1 MGRGLICA
9 RSTLVLIAVACGT
22 AAIGCSAGS
31 AAPTRSA
38 IMPTAPGDVS
48 MDALAAL
55 RPQDAGHAGSSH
67 GLQLTAVAGSGSGV
81 VNVTSTAIDGV
92 YTLNTQDSINVH
104 GVPPNTV
111 LYVRGAG
118 DTGLPNGQ
126 QSDGICQRA
135 ALGLFG
141 SVALF
146 PGGPP
151 ATIETT
157 AGGTGAVHVIDGRNS
172 PALTDGVMTDIM
184 LRLVDAL
191 PPAAPT
197 IDLRTPCFTLFVR

>member
-1 MGRGLICA
+1 MRRAFVCA
-9 RSTLVLIAVACGT
+9 RSTFVLTAVVCGMATIA
-22 AAIGCSAGS
+22 CSGGS
-31 AAPTRSA
+31 ATPTRSA
-38 IMPTAPGDVS
+38 IMRTAPGDISVGL
-48 MDALAAL
+48 LASQG
-55 RPQDAGHAGSSH
+55 REHAGSSH
-67 GLQLTAVAGSGSGV
+67 GLQLTTFEGSGSGV

-104 GVPPNTV
+104 GVSPNTV

-126 QSDGICQRA
+126 QSDGTCQRA

-157 AGGTGAVHVIDGRNS
+157 VAGTGAVHIIDGRNS

-184 LRLVDAL
+184 LQVVDAL
-191 PPAAPT
+191 PPAVPT
-197 IDLRTPCFTLFVR
+197 IDLRTRCFTLLVR